1 MEYSRLRTEN
11 NVSNEKISFDF
22 SGCRV
27 AVIGASRAGIG
38 ASVAHAFNN
47 AGATTIITGMED
59 EPARTER
66 GVFEYYQLDVRE
78 DNAIARFAEK
88 VSSLDVLVNC
98 AAIATRDQEHDP
110 QSFSNT
116 IDINLTGTLRMSKAF
131 LPQLK
136 ESRGCIVNIGSM
148 YGFFGSPRVPAYG
161 ASKAAVHQLT
171 RSLAIDWAEFGIR
184 VNAVAPGFI
193 VTEQSRAGREDPTH
207 FQRVVER
214 TPYGRW
220 GSPDE
225 IAGPVLFLASELASF
240 VTGHVLTVD
249 GGYSAV

>member
-1 MEYSRLRTEN
+1 M
-11 NVSNEKISFDF
+11 VSNQTLSFDF

-27 AVIGASRAGIG
+27 VVIGASRAGIG
-38 ASVAHAFNN
+38 ASVAHAFKN
-47 AGATTIITGMED
+47 AGATTTITGMET
-59 EPARTER
+59 EPAPTEQ
-66 GVFEYYQLDVRE
+66 GVFDYHQLDVRDE
-78 DNAIARFAEK
+78 DAVNRFAEDFD
-88 VSSLDVLVNC
+88 SLDVLVNC
-98 AAIATRDQEHDP
+98 AAIALRNQEHDTKR
-110 QSFSNT
+110 FSDV
-116 IDINLTGTLRMSKAF
+116 IDINLTGSLRTANAF

-136 ESRGCIVNIGSM
+136 DNRGCIVNIGSM

-161 ASKAAVHQLT
+161 ASKAAIHQLT

-184 VNAVAPGFI
+184 VNAIAPGFI
-193 VTEQSRAGREDPTH
+193 VTEQSRAGREDQTH
-207 FQRVVER
+207 YQRVIDR

-225 IAGPVLFLASELASF
+225 IAGPVLFLASQSASF